1 MKSLRWGLVVVAMV
15 AAGAGTL
22 AEIGSKGERKQLIFG
37 RNDEQIRKLQPKYD
51 DIDQF
56 LQPLIRKRNQLQRR
70 GLPLDVQ
77 AQFDEAD
84 YMSDLFTSELPIAHL
99 LGEPQMRLPPPQL
112 PTDPGVL
119 GDNMQSGQGIS
130 QPESSPFTD
139 YFGNDM
145 QSEQG
150 TSNFEFSVNNDV
162 DAMPMPPSSVSVA
175 PQRRENLGP
184 RRNNYNGPPE
194 DDEKHGAPNL

>member
-1 MKSLRWGLVVVAMV
+1 MIEPRFADV
-15 AAGAGTL
+15 
-22 AEIGSKGERKQLIFG
+22 RH
-37 RNDEQIRKLQPKYD
+37 
-51 DIDQF
+51 F
-56 LQPLIRKRNQLQRR
+56 LQRLSQKKNQLQ
-70 GLPLDVQ
+70 GLLAWLLDAG
-77 AQFDEAD
+77 AQRDARAQLEEAE
-84 YMSDLFTSELPIAHL
+84 YMSDLFIADVPIARI
-99 LGEPQMRLPPPQL
+99 LGEPQMQWVPQQA
-112 PTDPGVL
+112 L
-119 GDNMQSGQGIS
+119 GDDMQSEQEAPIAPS
-130 QPESSPFTD
+130 E
-139 YFGNDM
+139 FGYDM